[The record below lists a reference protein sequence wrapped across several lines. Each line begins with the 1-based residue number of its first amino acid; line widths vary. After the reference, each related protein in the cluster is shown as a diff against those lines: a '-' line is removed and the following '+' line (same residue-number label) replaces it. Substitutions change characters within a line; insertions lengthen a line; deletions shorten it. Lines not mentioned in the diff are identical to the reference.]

1 MNKYEKAL
9 ETLKK
14 IPNRIPLKSFTD
26 DVVKEVDEAFVT
38 LKELVNLTTPEGHK
52 NLLSRILPKEPIKEI
67 LSMQSIESYIYSC
80 PKCKSNL
87 GAYRQANYCKKCG
100 QAICWHNERKGAKR

>member
-38 LKELVNLTTPEGHK
+38 LKELGVEVD
-52 NLLSRILPKEPIKEI
+52 E
-67 LSMQSIESYIYSC
+67 
-80 PKCKSNL
+80 
-87 GAYRQANYCKKCG
+87 
-100 QAICWHNERKGAKR
+100 